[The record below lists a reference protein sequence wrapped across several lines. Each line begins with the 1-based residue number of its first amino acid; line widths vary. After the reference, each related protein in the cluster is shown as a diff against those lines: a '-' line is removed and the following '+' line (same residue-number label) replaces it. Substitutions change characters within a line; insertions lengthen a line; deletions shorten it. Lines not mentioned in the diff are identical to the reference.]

1 MIRRVK
7 CLQLVDACR
16 FELGRVVVY
25 AKEKHVPNYGLVMLL
40 CKQAINVKSA
50 VFGIVIRFLSQI
62 VICTGTC
69 FFDVFRVK
77 GQNTK
82 SAMKKKSVLLNQLA
96 LGSGGQKLFD
106 RYKIQ

>member
-16 FELGRVVVY
+16 FALGRVVVY
-25 AKEKHVPNYGLVMLL
+25 AKEKHDPNYGLAMLL

-82 SAMKKKSVLLNQLA
+82 SAMKKMQ
-96 LGSGGQKLFD
+96 F
-106 RYKIQ
+106 Y